1 MAAEA
6 PARGRPR
13 WRLHEPTTVLTDV
26 ALAVAGVWCA
36 ARLAALTAGAAPLL
50 LAGAFLILAA
60 SALLGAVV
68 HGVGPTFGDGVRR
81 PIWKATLLLAL
92 LTNAL
97 LLGAESVAHAAGPWR
112 WALLAAVGAKLAASA
127 AAAVRRPVFRWIV
140 YDSLATF
147 AAVAAIE
154 AIAWR
159 ARGAPSA
166 PWMLGAVALS
176 VAAGAL
182 QHFRVSPH
190 RHFNHN
196 DLYHVVQLAA
206 LVLFYRGGLL
216 LAAR

>member
-1 MAAEA
+1 MAADR

-26 ALAVAGVWCA
+26 ALTVAGVWCA
-36 ARLAALTAGAAPLL
+36 ARLAGLTDGAAPLL
-50 LAGAFLILAA
+50 LAGAFLLLAA

-68 HGVGPTFGDGVRR
+68 HGVGPSLGDAVSK
-81 PIWKATLLLAL
+81 PIWKVTLLLAL

-97 LLGAESVAHAAGPWR
+97 LLGAEVVAHVAGAWR
-112 WALLAAVGAKLAASA
+112 GLLLALVGAKLVAASA
-127 AAAVRRPVFRWIV
+127 AALRQPVFRWIV

-154 AIAWR
+154 AIAWG

-176 VAAGAL
+176 MAAGAL
-182 QHFRVSPH
+182 QHFRVAPH

-206 LVLFYRGGLL
+206 ILLFYRGGLL
-216 LAAR
+216 LAPR